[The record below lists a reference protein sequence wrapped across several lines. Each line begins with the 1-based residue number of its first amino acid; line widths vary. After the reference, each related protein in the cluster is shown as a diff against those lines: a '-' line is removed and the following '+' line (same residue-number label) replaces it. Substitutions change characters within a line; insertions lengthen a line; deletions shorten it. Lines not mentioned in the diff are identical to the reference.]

1 MHNKAMITSSLSSDL
16 LNFFSVRFFEM
27 VMHLFDASYC
37 ICMILFVPAWV
48 RIVSA
53 GVEFRINSEK
63 AGVFLFQS

>member
-1 MHNKAMITSSLSSDL
+1 
-16 LNFFSVRFFEM
+16 M